1 MFIKKEKKNVY
12 HVSKSL
18 NGWFVLF
25 YTLTRK
31 KKKISDTRKNSEISE
46 HLGSLI
52 LILFWFNWIKNKNN
66 MHTYKKEENIKKKWN
81 NKILGNHGFSCL
93 LILYPHSIHSTNS
106 SH

>member
-1 MFIKKEKKNVY
+1 MTDSIQNGIFKMFIKKEKKNVY

-31 KKKISDTRKNSEISE
+31 KFSDTRKNSEISE

-66 MHTYKKEENIKKKWN
+66 MHTYKKEENIKKKWCN
-81 NKILGNHGFSCL
+81 IKWCNINGV
-93 LILYPHSIHSTNS
+93 I
-106 SH
+106 